1 MFEVEDTREDTC
13 NGYHSS
19 DLMNSNRQRI
29 DSFLGQ
35 ISTVQFYCKLLLAS
49 RHQNYVSTIKHIHS
63 KLPGSTQGD
72 PINPP
77 LIFEEVLV
85 STQSLSAQTPIAT
98 LTWFTNV

>member
-35 ISTVQFYCKLLLAS
+35 ISTVQFYCK
-49 RHQNYVSTIKHIHS
+49 
-63 KLPGSTQGD
+63 
-72 PINPP
+72 
-77 LIFEEVLV
+77 EEVIVDIKIMFPPSNKAALPQP
-85 STQSLSAQTPIAT
+85 TAH
-98 LTWFTNV
+98 